1 MKTPF
6 RRPLL
11 ASILAGVLAGSPVTT
26 AFAQEPASPP
36 APHAVAQGAVPIS
49 LGVTKHDYTHAPK
62 PFPNLFAPYTSQY
75 VDPGVLTNSP
85 RLEQLIHDGK
95 LSLSLQDAIALALE
109 NSMDIVVTRYNPWMA
124 DVSLLKTRAG
134 GYSYGTP
141 GSISVGSTANL
152 PVLLYDPIITQTIS
166 SRRCHHPDQQPLHFR
181 YRQHRHNHFRSIWPG
196 KPQRH
201 LQHPIPEKL

>member
-1 MKTPF
+1 
-6 RRPLL
+6 
-11 ASILAGVLAGSPVTT
+11 
-26 AFAQEPASPP
+26 
-36 APHAVAQGAVPIS
+36 AQGAVPIS

-62 PFPNLFAPYTSQY
+62 DFPNILAPYTSQY

-95 LSLSLQDAIALALE
+95 LDLSLQDAIALALE
-109 NSMDIVVTRYNPWMA
+109 NSMDIVVSRYNPWMA

-152 PVLLYDPIITQTIS
+152 PSLFYDPIISQ
-166 SRRCHHPDQQPLHFR
+166 
-181 YRQHRHNHFRSIWPG
+181 SI
-196 KPQRH
+196 QVAEATT
-201 LQHPIPEKL
+201 PINNPFTSGVGTTASGV